1 MDYTQFLRDHNT
13 KVTPQR
19 LALVEELDRV
29 GHIDIDSLYE
39 NIKKKFP
46 SISLAT
52 LYKNINSMLESML
65 VKEVKINGQK
75 SKYELTKAEH
85 AHMICQKCGKLE
97 DITIDTKA
105 LVGEVEHNSRYAI
118 TESSLQFFGI
128 CPDCSR

>member
-1 MDYTQFLRDHNT
+1 MDYTQFLRDHHT

-19 LALVEELDRV
+19 LALVEELHRE

-52 LYKNINSMLESML
+52 LYKNINSMLESLL
-65 VKEVKINGQK
+65 VKEIKISGQK

-85 AHMICQKCGKLE
+85 AHIICQKCGKLE
-97 DITIDTKA
+97 DIVIDTKA
-105 LVGEVEHNSRYAI
+105 LVADVEHNSHYAI
-118 TESSLQFFGI
+118 TESTLQFFGV
-128 CPDCSR
+128 CPACSC